1 MQFIPIGFTF
11 PVHDDIARC
20 PCPMSTTR
28 PFVAWIV
35 QTIECYTCRAQPQGK
50 SVYSRGAHG
59 RIYSE
64 KKVDFNR
71 AIIHRLIE
79 IGCNGFFSIR
89 VAISSTLAN
98 KLKSVVSFIHIVQS
112 ADFNTTLGNGTRFRS
127 RDLNGCE
134 SFLRLTQSKV
144 LFFYFNA
151 GGLWS
156 MYYIFHRRVGC
167 WRLFT
172 RIKGHLIDFC
182 VTYFICKCN
191 KTLF

>member
-1 MQFIPIGFTF
+1 MSNVDNATFCGVDCANNRMLHLQSTATGKECVFKRCMDEFIQ
-11 PVHDDIARC
+11 R
-20 PCPMSTTR
+20 
-28 PFVAWIV
+28 
-35 QTIECYTCRAQPQGK
+35 
-50 SVYSRGAHG
+50 
-59 RIYSE
+59 

-71 AIIHRLIE
+71 AFIHRLIE

-98 KLKSVVSFIHIVQS
+98 KLKSVVSFRHIVQS

-144 LFFYFNA
+144 LFFYVNA

-156 MYYIFHRRVGC
+156 MYYIFHIRVGG